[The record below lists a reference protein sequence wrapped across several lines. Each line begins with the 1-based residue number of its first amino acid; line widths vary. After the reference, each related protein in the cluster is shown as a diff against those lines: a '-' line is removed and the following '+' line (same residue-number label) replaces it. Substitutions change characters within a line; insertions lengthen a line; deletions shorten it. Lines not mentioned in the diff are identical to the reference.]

1 MPNTFKNTPTATT
14 DDAYV
19 AARAGFKIRVYSVVA
34 SNGATASGVTF
45 NSKGSGAGTAI
56 FPLMSYG
63 AQGGAIL
70 NYNPQGWFDTARGE
84 GLTVTT
90 AAGGSA
96 VGISVS
102 YGYIGL

>member
-14 DDAYV
+14 DDSYV
-19 AARAGFKIRVYSVVA
+19 PARAGFKIRVYSVIA
-34 SNGATASGVTF
+34 SNGASASGMTF

-56 FPLMSYG
+56 SPLLSYG

-70 NYNPQGWFDTARGE
+70 NYNPFGWFDTNRGE
-84 GLTVTT
+84 GLTLTT

-96 VGISVS
+96 VGVSVS
-102 YGYIGL
+102 YGYVGS